1 MTECGSQSSVET
13 RQIIL
18 TGQIKVETPR
28 NLSVFVGLL
37 LLVQGGET
45 IKGRPVASVCR
56 RGLIPHVLPAS
67 AAGQPPGIVLQ
78 RLRCPVA
85 PACWAPLKPVVQF
98 KIQPASTG
106 AQMMF

>member
-56 RGLIPHVLPAS
+56 RGLIPHVLPGS
-67 AAGQPPGIVLQ
+67 TTWDRTAAPPLSRRSSLLGTTKTSS
-78 RLRCPVA
+78 PV
-85 PACWAPLKPVVQF
+85 
-98 KIQPASTG
+98 
-106 AQMMF
+106 